1 MNAVAAS
8 LGTRSLLWGGR
19 VRGLLAGLGYVT
31 TVTLAIILTWSMLGA
46 LEGGLGSDLQSAI
59 RNFGMSMLVNVG
71 ATFPTLPIVV
81 IVANLAPRSGVMRY
95 LWLGGAAASMVLWC
109 LVYGLLLLGSTES
122 PWAYVE
128 ASIQAFLTVA
138 ACAYRSSARTAT
150 SALLRN
156 EIEGAALDSEVKRAR
171 LQLLRAQIEPHF
183 LFNTLATVR
192 TLARIDRPAAVEM
205 IDNLMRYL
213 AEALPRL
220 RAEESSLAEEL
231 ELIDAYLRIHQ
242 IRMGSRLAYEL
253 SAPAELRGVRIPTM
267 MLLTL
272 VENALKH
279 GINPALEGGHIR
291 VSAARDHSSLVLR
304 VADTGRGM
312 TAQEGHGTGLANIR
326 LRLTMLYGQQ
336 AMLSLARA
344 ESRGVIATISIPMAK
359 AS

>member
-1 MNAVAAS
+1 MNAVAMPF
-8 LGTRSLLWGGR
+8 GTAIHSWSGR
-19 VRGLLAGLGYVT
+19 LRELFAGFGYAT
-31 TVTLAIILTWSMLGA
+31 TVTLAIIASWSMLGA
-46 LEGGLGSDLQSAI
+46 LDGGLGSDLPSTL
-59 RNFGMSMLVNVG
+59 RNFGPSLLVSVG

-81 IVANLAPRSGVMRY
+81 IVANFAPRSGARRY

-109 LVYGLLLLGSTES
+109 VAYSVLFFHQAES
-122 PWAYVE
+122 PWAYVD
-128 ASIQAFLTVA
+128 SSLQAFLTVA

-150 SALLRN
+150 SALLRT

-213 AEALPRL
+213 EEALPRL
-220 RAEESSLAEEL
+220 REEESSLAEEL

-242 IRMGSRLAYEL
+242 IRMGSRLAYDL
-253 SAPAELRGVRIPTM
+253 SAPPELRQVRIPTM

-279 GINPALEGGHIR
+279 GINPALDGGYIR
-291 VSAARDHSSLVLR
+291 VSAERGRSALVLK
-304 VADTGRGM
+304 VADSGRGM

-326 LRLTMLYGQQ
+326 TRLTMLYGQE
-336 AMLSLARA
+336 ATFSLAQA
-344 ESRGVIATISIPMAK
+344 ESRGVVAVISIPMAK